1 MSRPNLDLRARLAR
15 YGLASAIAVLFLYSF
30 PYFTRIHHANELPRI
45 YLAKAMIDDGTFA
58 IDEGVKRWG
67 TTVDVS
73 PARGHYFSNK
83 APGASFLAAPV
94 YLALKGS
101 HALMGRGDPTLAEMT
116 WTFRVATGVIP
127 TLLFLLL
134 MWRFLARFA
143 PESPRRLVIV
153 GYALG
158 SMAMTYSI
166 LFHAHQLAAICIGS
180 AYIIIVWV
188 LEDGLDRRWLVV
200 AGCAAGCAPLVDY
213 QAAFA
218 GVPVAVYLLARAW
231 QRRQPLAVVMA
242 GVGAV
247 PPIAL
252 LLYYHAAAFGSPFRT
267 GYDLSETFA
276 HHHQVGFL
284 GMDQLRLEAFAGSTI
299 APDNG
304 LLFLCPMLILAI
316 PGWYLLARSRRWW
329 PFAITLAVAAIYL
342 LFISSINFWRG
353 GWQMGPR
360 YITAMLPFVM
370 VPVAVAISAAE
381 RRWWLR
387 AGAVGL
393 VMVGVLIYAL
403 SCAEYPHFPEVF
415 ANPVFEVTGRL
426 IGDGHAPYN
435 LGYALGLRGLVSLIP
450 YLLILAAV
458 IAYVAAPTR
467 RHLKSG
473 LMGAAIAILVLAG
486 YSRFDGGGKAA
497 EQSYAR
503 IVAGDMAR

>member
-1 MSRPNLDLRARLAR
+1 MRALLSR
-15 YGLASAIAVLFLYSF
+15 YGLAIAIALLYLYSF
-30 PYFTRIHHANELPRI
+30 PYFARIHHANELPRI

-73 PARGHYFSNK
+73 PAQGHYYSNK

-94 YLALKGS
+94 YLALKTS
-101 HALMGRGDPTLAEMT
+101 HAVMGRGEPSLAEIT
-116 WTFRVATGVIP
+116 WTLRVATGVIP

-134 MWRFLARFA
+134 LWRFLGRFA
-143 PESPRRLVIV
+143 PPSPRRLAIV

-166 LFHAHQLAAICIGS
+166 LFHAHQLGAICIAS
-180 AYIIIVWV
+180 AYIVIVWV
-188 LEDGLDRRWLVV
+188 LEDDLDRRWLMV
-200 AGCAAGCAPLVDY
+200 AGCAAGCAPLIDY

-218 GVPVAVYLLARAW
+218 GVPVAVYLVARAW
-231 QRRQPLAVVMA
+231 QRRQPLSVVMA
-242 GVGAV
+242 GAGAV
-247 PPIAL
+247 PPIVL

-299 APDNG
+299 AADNG

-316 PGWYLLARSRRWW
+316 PGWYLLARARRWW
-329 PFAITLAVAAIYL
+329 PFAITLAVAMIYL

-360 YITAMLPFVM
+360 YITAMIPFVM
-370 VPVAVAISAAE
+370 VPVTVAISAADK
-381 RRWWLR
+381 RWWLR
-387 AGAVGL
+387 GGSVGL
-393 VMVGVLIYAL
+393 VVVGVVIYAL

-415 ANPVFEVTGRL
+415 ANPVFEVTLRL
-426 IGDGHAPYN
+426 LGDGHAPYN
-435 LGYALGLRGLVSLIP
+435 LGYGLGLRGLASLIP
-450 YLLILAAV
+450 YILILAGV
-458 IAYVAAPTR
+458 IAYIASPTR
-467 RHLKSG
+467 KHLKSA
-473 LMGAAIAILVLAG
+473 LVGAAIAALVLFG
-486 YSRFDGGGKAA
+486 YSRLPDGGTAA

>member
-1 MSRPNLDLRARLAR
+1 MRAFLSR
-15 YGLASAIAVLFLYSF
+15 YGLAIAISALYLYSF
-30 PYFTRIHHANELPRI
+30 PYFARIHHANELPRV

-58 IDEGVKRWG
+58 IDDGVARWG

-73 PARGHYFSNK
+73 PARGHHYSNK

-94 YLALKGS
+94 YLALKGMR
-101 HALMGRGDPTLAEMT
+101 ALMGRGEPSLAAMT
-116 WTFRVATGVIP
+116 WSFRVATGVIP

-134 MWRFLARFA
+134 LYRFLHRFVPA
-143 PESPRRLVIV
+143 PGPRRLLIS

-166 LFHAHQLAAICIGS
+166 LFHAHQLAAVCIAS
-180 AYIIIVWV
+180 AYILIVWV
-188 LEDGLDRRWLVV
+188 VEDGRDRRWLLV
-200 AGCAAGCAPLVDY
+200 AGLAAGCAPLVDY

-218 GVPVAVYLLARAW
+218 GVPVAVYLVARAW
-231 QRRQPLAVVMA
+231 QKREVMAVVMA
-242 GVGAV
+242 GAGAI
-247 PPIAL
+247 PPIVL

-284 GMDQLRLEAFAGSTI
+284 GMDKLRLEAFAGSTI

-304 LLFLCPMLILAI
+304 LIFLCPMLLLAI
-316 PGWYLLARSRRWW
+316 PGWYLLARARRWW
-329 PFAITLAVAAIYL
+329 PFAVTLAVAAIYL

-370 VPVAVAISAAE
+370 VPVAVALGAAE

-387 AGAVGL
+387 GAALGL
-393 VMVGVLIYAL
+393 VVVGIVIYAL
-403 SCAEYPHFPEVF
+403 SCGQYPHFPEVF
-415 ANPVFEVTGRL
+415 ANPVFELTLRL
-426 IGDGHAPYN
+426 IGDGQAPFN
-435 LGYALGLRGLVSLIP
+435 AGYALGLRGLASLLP
-450 YLLILAAV
+450 YLVILAAV
-458 IAYVAAPTR
+458 VIAIAAPSR
-467 RHLKSG
+467 RQLRSAALG
-473 LMGAAIAILVLAG
+473 GAIAILILLA
-486 YSRFDGGGKAA
+486 YSRIDGGGRAA
-497 EQSYAR
+497 ERSYAR